1 MLLMQIR
8 EAGLPEPVLEHRFA
22 PPRRWR
28 FDLFFYVEAVA
39 VEVEGGVW
47 TGGRHTRPSGFLKDI
62 EKYNE
67 ATRLGFSVY
76 RVTPSM
82 IKSGE
87 AIALL
92 RKVLG

>member
-1 MLLMQIR
+1 MAW
-8 EAGLPEPVLEHRFA
+8 EWWEPIDRI
-22 PPRRWR
+22 
-28 FDLFFYVEAVA
+28 A
-39 VEVEGGVW
+39 VEVEGGIW

-76 RVTPSM
+76 RVTPAM